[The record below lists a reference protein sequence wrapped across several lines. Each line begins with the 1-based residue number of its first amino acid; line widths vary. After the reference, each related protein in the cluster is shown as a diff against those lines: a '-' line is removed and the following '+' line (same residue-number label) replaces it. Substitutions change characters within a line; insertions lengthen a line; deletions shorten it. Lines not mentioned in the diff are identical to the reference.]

1 MFQVERHRKYKKT
14 KRRLRRIREHFT
26 FNDHVFYTY
35 SMMCN
40 QGYIPDAFHRH
51 SKILT
56 ISKIIF
62 AWLILLNFSSNL
74 IIRMKNRT
82 FHPSFN
88 DLHDLM
94 NTSDYIILSLNGSM
108 WYEFLKVHR
117 LPFDLRYSDDSVS
130 KHFRFMDDP
139 NLMRKE
145 ICRPGKYALME
156 NDDISIVRDNR
167 FCRIIPIKHAHH
179 RIWIGFALP
188 KRFPYKNIINVSI
201 LRLHEAGI
209 IDVLKQRWLKY
220 ISKNVSTHSYR
231 TINLNQMY
239 LIFCIPII
247 GSLIRDQ
254 SRRITLFLPEN
265 TKDLCFMRHL
275 LLFVVIH
282 QALMPVQSFHGVIW
296 DKKLDDFVP
305 IVNVPEFAYVIQ
317 ERMSRIREKELHNFQ
332 GAPIKM
338 SYFEIPRSL
347 ESKNNGTRLTGAI
360 GDIWHLLSEFLN
372 FTLRPTVVTER
383 NLGSALPNGSYTPG
397 LLKKIHLNEI
407 DVIPRL
413 DGQIDRLAAAQ
424 FTLPLWIAR
433 QVAHNLILLLRLY
446 EHGFIR
452 LLKQRWID
460 SKNVE
465 NYRTNPFEP
474 IMMEQI
480 YLALS
485 IFFGGLLISCI
496 ILIIENV
503 TFRLNK

>member
-1 MFQVERHRKYKKT
+1 
-14 KRRLRRIREHFT
+14 
-26 FNDHVFYTY
+26 
-35 SMMCN
+35 
-40 QGYIPDAFHRH
+40 
-51 SKILT
+51 
-56 ISKIIF
+56 
-62 AWLILLNFSSNL
+62 
-74 IIRMKNRT
+74 
-82 FHPSFN
+82 
-88 DLHDLM
+88 
-94 NTSDYIILSLNGSM
+94 
-108 WYEFLKVHR
+108 
-117 LPFDLRYSDDSVS
+117 
-130 KHFRFMDDP
+130 
-139 NLMRKE
+139 
-145 ICRPGKYALME
+145 
-156 NDDISIVRDNR
+156 
-167 FCRIIPIKHAHH
+167 
-179 RIWIGFALP
+179 
-188 KRFPYKNIINVSI
+188 
-201 LRLHEAGI
+201 
-209 IDVLKQRWLKY
+209 
-220 ISKNVSTHSYR
+220 
-231 TINLNQMY
+231 
-239 LIFCIPII
+239 
-247 GSLIRDQ
+247 
-254 SRRITLFLPEN
+254 
-265 TKDLCFMRHL
+265 MRHL

-433 QVAHNLILLLRLY
+433 YYLYIRPEVHHLTTWMLKLLSPKVWYAGLVTYILLTICNYMSHVIHATIMRQKPVARLTDHFFYNFGTICDQSYFLTSSGKSSKLIELVLGMFSLLFRTAYNSLVIGYMTKVFNVLPVDNIPTLLDHTSYKIVAVKGSLPSINIQTGQEPINVKIRRMNRYYDKNTVTEVFQEGCARHKLIATIISTDMKKCFGEHFCPLTQAGEVIYKSIIISGISWHFKHKRSIDIGLLRLY